1 MTNLA
6 TLKFFVTPP
15 HECSYLP
22 DQEAS
27 SLFVDPAARM
37 NMEMYAKLSAVGFRR
52 SGDYLYRPH
61 CAHCNAC
68 VPVRIPVAGFRM
80 RRSQR
85 RIWKRNADLV
95 VNTCPAEFRDEH
107 YQLYE
112 RYITARHEEGD
123 MFPPSVDQYEAF
135 LTNRWGTTRFHEFRL
150 SGRLVYVAVVDHMP
164 NGLSAVYTYFDPED
178 SGRSPGMHAIL
189 WQIEEARRLGLPHVY
204 LGYWIREC
212 RKMSYK
218 TRFRPVELYREDQWI
233 RAN

>member
-22 DQEAS
+22 DREAS

-68 VPVRIPVAGFRM
+68 VPVRIPVAEFRM

-85 RIWKRNADLV
+85 RIWRRNEDLSV
-95 VNTCPAEFRDEH
+95 VTRQANFAQEH
-107 YQLYE
+107 YDLYQ

-123 MFPPSVDQYEAF
+123 MYPPSVEQYEAF

-150 SGRLVYVAVVDHMP
+150 QDQLISVAVVDHMP
-164 NGLSAVYTYFDPED
+164 NGLSAVYTFFDPD
-178 SGRSPGMHAIL
+178 
-189 WQIEEARRLGLPHVY
+189 
-204 LGYWIREC
+204 
-212 RKMSYK
+212 
-218 TRFRPVELYREDQWI
+218 
-233 RAN
+233 